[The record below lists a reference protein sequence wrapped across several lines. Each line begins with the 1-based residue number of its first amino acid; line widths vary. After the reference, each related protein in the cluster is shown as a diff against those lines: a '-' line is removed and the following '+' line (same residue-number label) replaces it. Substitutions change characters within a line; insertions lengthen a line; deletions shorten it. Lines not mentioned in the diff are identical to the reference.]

1 MKQVSTILV
10 LGLLFVSLLFFFN
23 SVFPQKALAQ
33 EPADQASSENFSREE
48 LAQML
53 APIAL
58 YPDTLLTQVLMA
70 STYPIEVI
78 EADRWVKRNPD
89 LKDERLDDALTD
101 QDWDPSVKALCHFP
115 SILALMSDN
124 ISETVNIGNAF
135 LAQEEEVMDTIQ
147 ELRHKAYEKGNLD
160 TTREQKVIVK
170 KETIIIE
177 PADPRV
183 YYVPY
188 YDPLT
193 IYGTWW
199 YPAYP
204 PYYWGPPGISIGIG
218 ISYWPA
224 FYFGFAFG
232 TWSYFD
238 WPYHHIYI
246 DVRHRP
252 RYVRHDRWPS
262 RSASWHHR
270 PEHRRGV
277 AYRNRFTAQRYGQQP
292 RHTREY
298 HPDSRGFPIRREPE
312 RTMERPAPTDRSGT
326 VRAREYGER
335 PRTEQQQRLQEER
348 PRIEQRQ
355 RQKIESSRRER
366 QTEGSM
372 PGRTRIDRNRLQ
384 VENTERERRT
394 EQRTDQQ
401 RQPRQET
408 QNQQDQ
414 RSRENVFNRV
424 DEGNWERRSSER
436 GWQSRQGGN
445 RWRDNNGG
453 GRDNG
458 RDRGRNR

>member
-10 LGLLFVSLLFFFN
+10 LGLLFISLLLFFN
-23 SVFPQKALAQ
+23 SVFPQQVRAQ
-33 EPADQASSENFSREE
+33 EPNDQASSENFSREE

-58 YPDTLLTQVLMA
+58 YPDTLLSQVLMA
-70 STYPIEVI
+70 ATYPIEVI

-89 LKDERLDDALTD
+89 LKDERLDDALVD
-101 QDWDPSVKALCHFP
+101 QGWDPSVKALCHFP
-115 SILALMSDN
+115 SVLTLMSDN
-124 ISETVNIGNAF
+124 INETVNIGNAF
-135 LAQEEEVMDTIQ
+135 LAQEDEVMDTIQ

-160 TTREQKVIVK
+160 TNREQKVIVK

-199 YPAYP
+199 YPAFP
-204 PYYWGPPGISIGIG
+204 PFYWGPPGISIGIG

-238 WPYHHIYI
+238 WPYHRIHI

-262 RSASWHHR
+262 KSESWYHR

-277 AYRNRFTAQRYGQQP
+277 AYRDRSTAQRYGQQP
-292 RHTREY
+292 RRTRDY
-298 HPDSRGFPIRREPE
+298 HPDSRGFPIRREQE
-312 RTMERPAPTDRSGT
+312 RTLERQAPGDRSGT
-326 VRAREYGER
+326 GRVRELGER
-335 PRTEQQQRLQEER
+335 SRTEQQQRQQGER
-348 PRIEQRQ
+348 PQVKLQQRQ
-355 RQKIESSRRER
+355 EVESSRRER
-366 QTEGSM
+366 QTIGSM
-372 PGRTRIDRNRLQ
+372 PDRTRIERNRLQ
-384 VENTERERRT
+384 QENTERARRT
-394 EQRTDQQ
+394 EQLTDRQ
-401 RQPRQET
+401 RRPRQET

-414 RSRENVFNRV
+414 RRRENVFNSV

-436 GWQSRQGGN
+436 GWQSRQGRGS
-445 RWRDNNGG
+445 WRDNTGG
-453 GRDNG
+453 GRDTG